1 MKLLN
6 RHTRPLLH
14 IGILTLVYFVT
25 GKLAVSILGLVEAE
39 ASPVWPPAGI
49 ALAAVLLQGRQI
61 WPGIALGSVLLN
73 SIAAV
78 PWAVIVT
85 SAFSVT
91 VQALVGESVLRRSGF
106 STKLDR
112 LQDVMA
118 LVAGAV
124 IGSTFLGSTL
134 GNLGSCIFGWA
145 QWSNFSRNWWT
156 TWLGDGMGILIF
168 TPVLLTLHHA
178 ITSFKFPRKLRYS
191 IILNYLFGNRQD
203 ACSTTTFNSCGT
215 GILPVLDNSV
225 RCKIKLLIISIFR
238 SFFNSEKSQFPI
250 PNSQFPIPNY
260 STTSPATA
268 NRSNLRLLIVN
279 YSEIALWLT
288 LLLSFSWLVFCSKT
302 QEASALYPLEYLP
315 FPLIVWAALRFQ
327 SSGAIFAYSIVSYI
341 AILGT
346 VQGEGPFLAKSDNL
360 KQAVLFLQA
369 FTGTIA
375 LVALML
381 AAAVAERQQALVEVR
396 RTAAMLRDREASLA
410 NAQRIAQLGNWDLNC
425 TAIEAIDNFQKLPQH
440 LTPNIELQWSD
451 ELYRLLGLVPG
462 TVKPTPFVFLQAVH
476 PEDRELVAR
485 SHRQAIFEQK
495 PYCINYRIV
504 LSKGEVRTVCEQ
516 SAINS
521 NVIAATVQ
529 DVTEQYRAEA
539 ALRAS
544 SDRDRLLSEIAL
556 RIRHSLDLPEILNT
570 TVAEVRQ
577 FFKVDRAFIGIMEAG
592 GEHLA
597 ARVYGKVVAE
607 SVDAQCRPLL
617 GWVMADDS
625 YLEKQKIFYAHNRVR
640 AVSDTTTV
648 QADNKFAQLYSDYQI
663 RATLNVPIVLGDKLF
678 GILAV
683 NQCSGPRQWQEFEI
697 DLLEKLATQVAIAL
711 QQSQLLQQV
720 KALNTNLESQV
731 EERTYQLQQKMHEL
745 QESNRLKDLFLH
757 AVSHNLRTPVMG
769 MLILLKNLLNKSSS
783 ESLQDIAVS
792 RSILQQIV
800 QGSEHQLTMVNAL
813 LDAHASEVQG
823 ISLNTVP
830 LDFPSL
836 TSAIVADLEP
846 MLAKNQ
852 ATLTFEIPADLPRVN
867 GDSKHLQR
875 VLENLLTNAIKHN
888 HPGVNITLKAEV
900 IEVES
905 ALISEENSQILTS
918 QNTPIA
924 RCIPNTSVG
933 GDRPSMLDT
942 TNRHQEIR
950 ARFNLDGSC
959 QLPRYQGQIGSISSK
974 LSRVTVKMIRCAVTD
989 NGVGISAKQQESLFE
1004 LYVQD
1009 PNSRQLTGLSLGLY
1023 LSKQIIKAHG
1033 GCVGVESTPGS
1044 GSTFWFLLPT
1054 INSDDRSS
1062 PSGKVRSAHPT
1073 DDGSA

>member
-6 RHTRPLLH
+6 RRTRPLLH
-14 IGILTLVYFVT
+14 TGILALAYFVT
-25 GKLAVSILGLVEAE
+25 GKLAVSILRLVEAE

-49 ALAAVLLQGRQI
+49 ALAAVLLQGRQM

-73 SIAAV
+73 STAAV
-78 PWAVIVT
+78 PSAVIVT

-91 VQALVGESVLRRSGF
+91 VQALAGESALRRSGF

-112 LQDVMA
+112 LQDVMG
-118 LVAGAV
+118 LVVGAV

-134 GNLGSCIFGWA
+134 GNLGACIFGWA

-156 TWLGDGMGILIF
+156 TWLGDGMGILIV
-168 TPVLLTLHHA
+168 TPVLLTLNHA
-178 ITSFKFPRKLRYS
+178 LASFKF
-191 IILNYLFGNRQD
+191 
-203 ACSTTTFNSCGT
+203 
-215 GILPVLDNSV
+215 
-225 RCKIKLLIISIFR
+225 KIKPPIISNFIGLFNWAKSQLLIANTPTTLST
-238 SFFNSEKSQFPI
+238 SSQLLI
-250 PNSQFPIPNY
+250 TNY
-260 STTSPATA
+260 PRTSPGTKKRY
-268 NRSNLRLLIVN
+268 NFLFLIFN

-327 SSGAIFAYSIVSYI
+327 PPGAIFAYSIVSYI

-346 VQGEGPFLAKSDNL
+346 VQGGGPFLAKSDNL

-381 AAAVAERQQALVEVR
+381 AAAAAERQQALMEVR
-396 RTAAMLRDREASLA
+396 RTAALLRDREASLA

-425 TAIEAIDNFQKLPQH
+425 AAIEPAFNCEASSVH
-440 LTPNIELQWSD
+440 LTPNIELRWSD
-451 ELYRLLGLVPG
+451 ELYRLLGLTPG
-462 TVKPTPFVFLQAVH
+462 TVKPTPEVFLQAVH

-485 SHRQAIFEQK
+485 SQCQAMFERK

-504 LSKGEVRTVCEQ
+504 LVGGEVRIVCEQ

-529 DVTEQYRAEA
+529 DVTERHRAEA

-556 RIRHSLDLPEILNT
+556 RIRHSLDLEEILNT

-577 FFKVDRAFIGIMEAG
+577 FFKADRAFIGIVEAG

-617 GWVMADDS
+617 GWVLADES
-625 YLEKQKIFYAHNRVR
+625 YLENQKTFYARNRVR

-663 RATLNVPIVLGDKLF
+663 RATLNVPIVLGDELF

-683 NQCSGPRQWQEFEI
+683 NQCSGPRQWEEFEI

-711 QQSQLLQQV
+711 SCAQLLQQV

-731 EERTYQLQQKMHEL
+731 EERTRQLQQKMHEL

-769 MLILLKNLLNKSSS
+769 MLILLKNLLDKSSS
-783 ESLQDIAVS
+783 DSLQDIAVS
-792 RSILQQIV
+792 RSILQRIV

-813 LDAHASEVQG
+813 LDAHASEVKG
-823 ISLNTVP
+823 IFLHTAP
-830 LDFPSL
+830 LHFQSL
-836 TSAIVADLEP
+836 TSAIVANLEP

-852 ATLTFEIPADLPRVN
+852 AILTFEIPADLPRVN
-867 GDSKHLQR
+867 ADSKHLQR

-888 HPGVNITLKAEV
+888 HPGVHITLKAEV

-905 ALISEENSQILTS
+905 ALISELNLQFLTS

-924 RCIPNTSVG
+924 RCIPNASNQE
-933 GDRPSMLDT
+933 GDRPAVLDT
-942 TNRHQEIR
+942 ARKHQEIR
-950 ARFNLDGSC
+950 AKFNVDGSC
-959 QLPRYQGQIGSISSK
+959 KLPRYQGQIGSTGSK
-974 LSRVTVKMIRCAVTD
+974 LPRVTVKMVRCTVTD
-989 NGVGISAKQQESLFE
+989 NGVGISAKQRESLFE

-1009 PNSRQLTGLSLGLY
+1009 PNSRQLTGLGLGLY

-1033 GCVGVESTPGS
+1033 GCVGVESTPGG
-1044 GSTFWFLLPT
+1044 GSTFWFSLPAV
-1054 INSDDRSS
+1054 NSDDRSS
-1062 PSGKVRSAHPT
+1062 PIL
-1073 DDGSA
+1073 

>member
-6 RHTRPLLH
+6 RRTRPLLH
-14 IGILTLVYFVT
+14 TGILALAYFVT
-25 GKLAVSILGLVEAE
+25 GKLAVSILRLVEAE

-49 ALAAVLLQGRQI
+49 ALAAVLLQGRQM

-73 SIAAV
+73 STAAV
-78 PWAVIVT
+78 PSAVIVT

-91 VQALVGESVLRRSGF
+91 VQALAGESALRRSGF

-112 LQDVMA
+112 LQDVMG
-118 LVAGAV
+118 LVVGAV

-134 GNLGSCIFGWA
+134 GNLGACIFGWA

-156 TWLGDGMGILIF
+156 TWLGDGMGILIV
-168 TPVLLTLHHA
+168 TPVLLTLNHA
-178 ITSFKFPRKLRYS
+178 LASFKF
-191 IILNYLFGNRQD
+191 
-203 ACSTTTFNSCGT
+203 
-215 GILPVLDNSV
+215 
-225 RCKIKLLIISIFR
+225 KIKPPIISNFIGLFNWAKSQLLIANTPTTLST
-238 SFFNSEKSQFPI
+238 SSQLLI
-250 PNSQFPIPNY
+250 TNY
-260 STTSPATA
+260 PRTSPGTKKRY
-268 NRSNLRLLIVN
+268 NFLFLIFN

-327 SSGAIFAYSIVSYI
+327 PPGAIFAYSIVSYI

-346 VQGEGPFLAKSDNL
+346 VQGGGPFLAKSDNL

-381 AAAVAERQQALVEVR
+381 AAAAAEREEALMEVR
-396 RTAAMLRDREASLA
+396 RTAALLRDREASLA

-425 TAIEAIDNFQKLPQH
+425 AAIEPAFNCEASSVH
-440 LTPNIELQWSD
+440 LTPNIELRWSD
-451 ELYRLLGLVPG
+451 ELYRLLGLTPG
-462 TVKPTPFVFLQAVH
+462 TVKPTPEVFLQAVH

-485 SHRQAIFEQK
+485 SQCQAMFERK

-504 LSKGEVRTVCEQ
+504 LVGGEVRIVCEQ

-529 DVTEQYRAEA
+529 DVTERHRAEA

-556 RIRHSLDLPEILNT
+556 RIRHSLDLEEILNT

-577 FFKVDRAFIGIMEAG
+577 FFKADRAFIGIVEAG

-617 GWVMADDS
+617 GWVLADES
-625 YLEKQKIFYAHNRVR
+625 YLENQKTFYARNRVR

-663 RATLNVPIVLGDKLF
+663 RATLNVPIVLGDELF

-683 NQCSGPRQWQEFEI
+683 NQCSGPRQWEEFEI

-711 QQSQLLQQV
+711 SCAQLLQQV

-731 EERTYQLQQKMHEL
+731 EERTRQLQQKMHEL

-769 MLILLKNLLNKSSS
+769 MLILLKNLLDKSSS
-783 ESLQDIAVS
+783 DSLQDIAVS
-792 RSILQQIV
+792 RSILQRIV

-813 LDAHASEVQG
+813 LDAHASEVKG
-823 ISLNTVP
+823 IFLHTAP
-830 LDFPSL
+830 LHFQSL
-836 TSAIVADLEP
+836 TSAIVANLEP

-852 ATLTFEIPADLPRVN
+852 AILTFEIPADLPRVN
-867 GDSKHLQR
+867 ADSKHLQR

-888 HPGVNITLKAEV
+888 HPGVHITLKAEV

-905 ALISEENSQILTS
+905 ALISELNLQFLTS

-924 RCIPNTSVG
+924 RCIPNASDQE
-933 GDRPSMLDT
+933 GDRPAVLDT
-942 TNRHQEIR
+942 ARKHQEIR
-950 ARFNLDGSC
+950 AKFNVDGSC
-959 QLPRYQGQIGSISSK
+959 KLPRYQGQIGSTGSK
-974 LSRVTVKMIRCAVTD
+974 LPRVTVKMVRCTVTD
-989 NGVGISAKQQESLFE
+989 NGVGISAKQRESLFE

-1009 PNSRQLTGLSLGLY
+1009 PNSRQLTGLGLGLY

-1033 GCVGVESTPGS
+1033 GCVGVESTPGG
-1044 GSTFWFLLPT
+1044 GSTFWFSLPAV
-1054 INSDDRSS
+1054 NSDDRSS
-1062 PSGKVRSAHPT
+1062 SIL
-1073 DDGSA
+1073 

>member
-6 RHTRPLLH
+6 RRTLPLLH
-14 IGILTLVYFVT
+14 AGILALAYFVT
-25 GKLAVSILGLVEAE
+25 GKLAVSILGLVKAE

-49 ALAAVLLQGRQI
+49 ALAALLLQGRRM
-61 WPGIALGSVLLN
+61 WPFIALGSVLLN
-73 SIAAV
+73 STAGI
-78 PWAVIVT
+78 PSAVIVT

-91 VQALVGESVLRRSGF
+91 VQALVGESALRRSGF

-112 LQDVMA
+112 LRDVLG

-134 GNLGSCIFGWA
+134 GNLGTCIFGWA

-156 TWLGDGMGILIF
+156 TWLGDGMGILIV
-168 TPVLLTLHHA
+168 TPVLLTLKHA
-178 ITSFKFPRKLRYS
+178 VANFKFPIKLRYW
-191 IILNYLFGNRQD
+191 IILNYLFRNRQD
-203 ACSTTTFNSCGT
+203 ACEARDEFYCGT
-215 GILPVLDNSV
+215 GKMPVLDGVKCEINTGIYS
-225 RCKIKLLIISIFR
+225 RLKA
-238 SFFNSEKSQFPI
+238 FFNGV
-250 PNSQFPIPNY
+250 NSQLQVTNY
-260 STTSPATA
+260 QLEIKKYPTTFLATE
-268 NRSNLRLLIVN
+268 NRDYLRFLIVN

-288 LLLSFSWLVFCSKT
+288 LLLSVSWLVFCSKT

-327 SSGAIFAYSIVSYI
+327 PPGAIFAYSIVSYI

-346 VQGEGPFLAKSDNL
+346 VQGGGPFLAKSDNL

-396 RTAAMLRDREASLA
+396 RTAALLRDREASLA
-410 NAQRIAQLGNWDLNC
+410 NAVRIAQLGNWDLHC
-425 TAIEAIDNFQKLPQH
+425 TTASATENFHSSQELGP
-440 LTPNIELQWSD
+440 TPDIELRWSD

-462 TVKPTPFVFLQAVH
+462 TVKPTPSVFLQAVH

-485 SHRQAIFEQK
+485 SQCQAMFERK

-504 LSKGEVRTVCEQ
+504 LPDGCVRNVCEQ

-529 DVTEQYRAEA
+529 DVTERHRALS

-544 SDRDRLLSEIAL
+544 SERESLLCEIAL
-556 RIRHSLDLPEILNT
+556 RIRHSLDLEEILNT
-570 TVAEVRQ
+570 TVAEVRH
-577 FFKVDRAFIGIMEAG
+577 FFKADRAFIGIMEAG
-592 GEHLA
+592 EVHLA
-597 ARVYGKVVAE
+597 RPVYGKIVAE
-607 SVDAQCRPLL
+607 SVGAECRSIL
-617 GWVMADDS
+617 GWVLADES
-625 YLEKQKIFYAHNRVR
+625 QIEYLRTFYATNRAR
-640 AVSDTTTV
+640 SVSDTASIQV
-648 QADNKFAQLYSDYQI
+648 RDVIAKYYSDYQI
-663 RATLNVPIVLGDKLF
+663 RATLNVPIVLGDELF

-711 QQSQLLQQV
+711 SCAQLLQQV

-731 EERTYQLQQKMHEL
+731 QERTSQLQQKMHEL

-769 MLILLKNLLNKSSS
+769 MLILLKNLLNKSPSDC
-783 ESLQDIAVS
+783 LQDISVS
-792 RSILQQIV
+792 RSILQRIV

-813 LDAHASEVQG
+813 LDAHASEVKG

-830 LDFPSL
+830 LYFQSL

-846 MLAKNQ
+846 ILIKNQ
-852 ATLTFEIPADLPRVN
+852 ATLTQEIPADLPRVN
-867 GDSKHLQR
+867 ADSEHLQR

-900 IEVES
+900 IQVEK
-905 ALISEENSQILTS
+905 ALIYEVNSQVLTS

-924 RCIPNTSVG
+924 CTIQNLPSAA
-933 GDRPSMLDT
+933 GDRPQQMLDI
-942 TNRHQEIR
+942 NHKNQETQ
-950 ARFNLDGSC
+950 AKFHLDSSC
-959 QLPRYQGQIGSISSK
+959 QLPRYQGQISSTDSK
-974 LSRVTVKMIRCAVTD
+974 LPRVTVKMVRCTVTD
-989 NGVGISAKQQESLFE
+989 DGVGISAKQRESLFE
-1004 LYVQD
+1004 LYARD
-1009 PNSRQLTGLSLGLY
+1009 PKSRQLTGLGLGLY

-1033 GCVGVESTPGS
+1033 GEIGVESTPRG
-1044 GSTFWFLLPT
+1044 GSTFWFSLPVME
-1054 INSDDRSS
+1054 I
-1062 PSGKVRSAHPT
+1062 
-1073 DDGSA
+1073 

>member
-6 RHTRPLLH
+6 RHTRLLLH
-14 IGILTLVYFVT
+14 IGILALAYFVS
-25 GKLAVSILGLVEAE
+25 GKFAVSILGLVEAE

-49 ALAAVLLQGRQI
+49 ALAAMLLQGRQV
-61 WPGIALGSVLLN
+61 WPGIALGSVLLH
-73 SIAAV
+73 STADI
-78 PWAVIVT
+78 PSAVIVT

-112 LQDVMA
+112 LQDVMG
-118 LVAGAV
+118 LVVGAV

-134 GNLGSCIFGWA
+134 GNLGTCIFGWA

-156 TWLGDGMGILIF
+156 TWLGDGMGILII
-168 TPVLLTLHHA
+168 TPVLLTLNHA
-178 ITSFKFPRKLRYS
+178 IASFKFKRKLRCG
-191 IILNYLFGNRQD
+191 IIFNYLFGNRQD
-203 ACSTTTFNSCGT
+203 ACSTRDEFLCGT
-215 GILPVLDNSV
+215 GILPVLDNAVSSEM
-225 RCKIKLLIISIFR
+225 RYPIISIFR
-238 SFFNSEKSQFPI
+238 SFFNWAKYQLSI
-250 PNSQFPIPNY
+250 RNSQFAIPN
-260 STTSPATA
+260 STTSPATK
-268 NRSNLRLLIVN
+268 NHSNLRFLIVN

-288 LLLSFSWLVFCSKT
+288 LLTSFSWLVFCSKT

-327 SSGAIFAYSIVSYI
+327 PPGAIFAYSIVSYI

-346 VQGEGPFLAKSDNL
+346 VQGGGPFLAKSDNL

-381 AAAVAERQQALVEVR
+381 AAAAAERQQALMEVR
-396 RTAAMLRDREASLA
+396 RTAALLRDREASLA

-425 TAIEAIDNFQKLPQH
+425 AAIEPAFNCEASSVH
-440 LTPNIELQWSD
+440 LTPNIELRWSD
-451 ELYRLLGLVPG
+451 ELYRLLGLTPG
-462 TVKPTPFVFLQAVH
+462 TVKPTPEVFLQAVH

-485 SHRQAIFEQK
+485 SQCQAMFERK

-504 LSKGEVRTVCEQ
+504 LVGGEVRIVCEQ

-529 DVTEQYRAEA
+529 DVTERHRAEA

-556 RIRHSLDLPEILNT
+556 RIRHSLDLEEILNT

-577 FFKVDRAFIGIMEAG
+577 FFKADRAFIGIVEAG

-607 SVDAQCRPLL
+607 SVDAQCRSLL
-617 GWVMADDS
+617 GWVLADES
-625 YLEKQKIFYAHNRVR
+625 YLENQKTFYARNRVR

-663 RATLNVPIVLGDKLF
+663 RATLNVPIVLGEELF
-678 GILAV
+678 GVLAV
-683 NQCSGPRQWQEFEI
+683 NQCSGPREWQEFEI

-731 EERTYQLQQKMHEL
+731 EERTHQLQQKMHEL

-783 ESLQDIAVS
+783 DSLQDIAVS
-792 RSILQQIV
+792 RSILQRIV
-800 QGSEHQLTMVNAL
+800 QGSEHQLTMVNSL
-813 LDAHASEVQG
+813 LEAHASEVQG
-823 ISLNTVP
+823 IFLNTVP
-830 LDFPSL
+830 LDFQSL

-852 ATLTFEIPADLPRVN
+852 VTLTFETPADLPRVN
-867 GDSKHLQR
+867 ADSKHLQR

-888 HPGVNITLKAEV
+888 HPGVHITLKAEV

-905 ALISEENSQILTS
+905 ALISEGNSQVLTS

-924 RCIPNTSVG
+924 RCIPNASYQE

-942 TNRHQEIR
+942 TDKHQEIR
-950 ARFNLDGSC
+950 TQFNLDGSC
-959 QLPRYQGQIGSISSK
+959 QLPRYQGQIGSIGSK
-974 LSRVTVKMIRCAVTD
+974 LPRVTVKMVRCTVTD

-1009 PNSRQLTGLSLGLY
+1009 PNSRQLTGLGLGLY
-1023 LSKQIIKAHG
+1023 LSRQIIKAHG
-1033 GCVGVESTPGS
+1033 GSIGVESTPGS
-1044 GSTFWFLLPT
+1044 GSTFWFSLPT
-1054 INSDDRSS
+1054 VNSDDRPS
-1062 PSGKVRSAHPT
+1062 PIL
-1073 DDGSA
+1073 